1 MTDSNSYSSSTVS
14 GTGTGVTNTT
24 STGSSSSSASVATIV
39 QTSSPDEA
47 QGMSAQLG
55 GEALAMGENTLTAG
69 NLSGTLID
77 GGSMTSAELSGSML
91 AVSQSPTG
99 PVLAAAG
106 TSATVYGSPEVLVG
120 ATIQSTSSNATPTGS
135 VATATSATN
144 LVAYDI
150 HPSTAGGST
159 VVETDATGENDPLA
173 GADYAHASV
182 NIDGNIALIEFNALV
197 VGDDTLASVDAF
209 ALAIEDEL
217 SISGGFI
224 ELAVG

>member
-39 QTSSPDEA
+39 QTSSPDES

-55 GEALAMGENTLTAG
+55 GEALAMGENTLTG

-77 GGSMTSAELSGSML
+77 VGSVTSAELSASML
-91 AVSQSPTG
+91 AATQSPTG
-99 PVLAAAG
+99 PVLAVAG

-135 VATATSATN
+135 VATATSTTN

-150 HPSTAGGST
+150 HPTAGGST
-159 VVETDATGENDPLA
+159 VVGADAAGENDPFA
-173 GADYAHASV
+173 GADIAHASV
-182 NIDGNIALIEFNALV
+182 DIDGNIALIEFNALV

-209 ALAIEDEL
+209 ALAVEDEL